1 MASPLPPTLIAV
13 ASLLPEA
20 SSDWLCVALGGSHR
34 SKVAPMH
41 HVLDSR
47 VEVGGGVA
55 KNLMVVFP
63 YLGPDIALSEAI
75 NSKIHI

>member
-47 VEVGGGVA
+47 VEVGGG
-55 KNLMVVFP
+55 
-63 YLGPDIALSEAI
+63 
-75 NSKIHI
+75 